1 MYCPSHHSTKPATAL
16 HSLRR
21 ARFAVAA
28 ALALASGILSAGAE
42 DGAIKIATWGG
53 AYGQS
58 QEIAY
63 FEPFAKE
70 TGTKVTAETY
80 DGSLAKLKAMI
91 GTGESPID
99 VVDASSYTAGALC
112 KEGLLEPLDA
122 ASLGLISASGDDFH
136 AGGITPCGVASV
148 AWSTAIVYD
157 RQAFPKDRPSK
168 IADLLDLKRFPGK
181 RALPASARRTLE
193 LVMLAD
199 GVEPA
204 NVYTELATPAGVERA
219 FQALDKIKGSVFL
232 WDNPQEPITWL
243 LEKHTVMAAGY
254 TGRIFR
260 AAVGD
265 KRLGIIFDGQVYD
278 LDLWAI
284 PKGAKNKEAANRFI
298 SFASDPARIAK
309 QAELIAYGPM
319 RKSAIDL
326 VGKHPVIGADMKP
339 FLPTAPENFQKALK
353 FDEAWWNANGA
364 EIEKRFAAWN
374 AAVVAEAEAQEA
386 AEKAK
391 EEEAKAKEQAAQ
403 PKAAP

>member
-1 MYCPSHHSTKPATAL
+1 VSCPSNRNLRAFSRRLTACTT
-16 HSLRR
+16 
-21 ARFAVAA
+21 
-28 ALALASGILSAGAE
+28 LALAMAAGVPSVL
-42 DGAIKIATWGG
+42 GADDTTLKIATWGG

-58 QEIAY
+58 QEVAY

-70 TGTKVTAETY
+70 TGIRIATEIY
-80 DGSLAKLKAMI
+80 DGSLAKARQMI

-99 VVDASSYTAGALC
+99 VIDASSLTLSTLC
-112 KEGLLEPLDA
+112 KDGLLEPIDA
-122 ASLGLISASGDDFH
+122 GSLGLVAAADDFH
-136 AGGITPCGVASV
+136 AGGLSVCGVASV

-157 RQAFPKDRPSK
+157 RQAFAKERPSK
-168 IADLLDLKRFPGK
+168 IADLLDTKRFPGK

-204 NVYTELATPAGVERA
+204 NVYTELATPEGIDRA
-219 FQALDKIKGSVFL
+219 FAALDRIKSDVFL
-232 WDNPQEPITWL
+232 WDDPQEPITWL
-243 LEKHTVMAAGY
+243 LEKHVVLAAGY
-254 TGRIFR
+254 TGRVFR

-265 KRLGIIFDGQVYD
+265 KRIGIIFDGQVYD

-284 PKGAKNKEAANRFI
+284 PKAAKNKYAASRFI
-298 SFASDPARIAK
+298 AFASEPARIAK
-309 QAELIAYGPM
+309 QAELTAYGPM

-339 FLPTAPENFQKALK
+339 FLPTAPENFQKALR

-374 AAVVAEAEAQEA
+374 ASVVAEAAAREA

-391 EEEAKAKEQAAQ
+391 EDERKAKEQAAQ

>member
-1 MYCPSHHSTKPATAL
+1 MQTRP
-16 HSLRR
+16 R
-21 ARFAVAA
+21 AAVVVLAFAMAA
-28 ALALASGILSAGAE
+28 GILSAGAE
-42 DGAIKIATWGG
+42 DATTLKIATWGG

-70 TGTKVTAETY
+70 TGARVAAETY
-80 DGSLAKLKAMI
+80 DGSLGKLKQMI

-99 VVDASSYTAGALC
+99 VVDASSLALGSLC
-112 KEGLLEPLDA
+112 KDGLLEPLDA

-136 AGGITPCGVASV
+136 AGGLTPCGVASV

-157 RQAFPKDRPSK
+157 REAFAKDRPSK
-168 IADLLDLKRFPGK
+168 IADLLDTKRFPGK
-181 RALPASARRTLE
+181 RALPASARRTIE
-193 LVMLAD
+193 LVLLAD

-204 NVYTELATPAGVERA
+204 SVYTELATPEGVERA
-219 FQALDKIKGSVFL
+219 FQALDRIKGIVFL

-243 LEKHTVMAAGY
+243 LEKHAVMAAGY

-265 KRLGIIFDGQVYD
+265 KRLGIIWDGQIYD
-278 LDLWAI
+278 LDFWAI
-284 PKGAKNKEAANRFI
+284 PKGAKNKDAAKRFI
-298 SFASDPARIAK
+298 AFASDPARIAK

-374 AAVVAEAEAQEA
+374 ASVVAEAQAQEA

-391 EEEAKAKEQAAQ
+391 EEELKAKEQAAQ

>member
-1 MYCPSHHSTKPATAL
+1 MQTRPRL
-16 HSLRR
+16 
-21 ARFAVAA
+21 AVAA
-28 ALALASGILSAGAE
+28 ALALAMVAGIFSAGAE
-42 DGAIKIATWGG
+42 DGATLKIATWGG

-70 TGTKVTAETY
+70 TGTKVATEIY
-80 DGSLAKLKAMI
+80 DGSLGKLQQMI

-99 VVDASSYTAGALC
+99 VVDASSFTVGALC
-112 KEGLLEPLDA
+112 KDGLLEPLDA

-136 AGGITPCGVASV
+136 AGGLTPCGVASV

-168 IADLLDLKRFPGK
+168 IADLLDTKRFPGK

-204 NVYTELATPAGVERA
+204 KVYTELATPEGVERA
-219 FQALDKIKGSVFL
+219 FQALDRIKGSVFL

-243 LEKHTVMAAGY
+243 LEKHAVMAAGY

-265 KRLGIIFDGQVYD
+265 KRLGIIWDGQVYD

-284 PKGAKNKEAANRFI
+284 PKGAKNKDAANRFI
-298 SFASDPARIAK
+298 AFASDPTRIAK

-353 FDEAWWNANGA
+353 FDEAWWNTNGA

-374 AAVVAEAEAQEA
+374 ASVVAEAQAQEA

-391 EEEAKAKEQAAQ
+391 EEERKAKEQAAQ
-403 PKAAP
+403 QKAAP